1 MTHHVRRIL
10 VITAVVLM
18 TSIASTAQPT
28 SSASGGLRRPGP
40 PPDRYAPIL
49 NRVRSLK
56 HSPRAKVIPIGKSA
70 EGRPVLAVILTSPDE
85 PETIARGRTRVLF
98 LCGQHGD
105 EQSSVK
111 AMLDLAEDLARSPN
125 PLYRSALKRVVITI
139 IPVANPDGYS
149 RFRRENGRG
158 ADLNRDWDSA
168 DQPETLAITKLV
180 SRFRPQVI
188 VDEHEWLDV
197 SPGMDNCVEIA
208 GFGRA
213 SQYRLQRLLAGC
225 VTGRLSR
232 DGIAMRTAR
241 YDESADS
248 GLAHRRFAEQGICSF
263 LVETSALWSPDE
275 RVKVYRAFASALL
288 VNLAFPPSE
297 QVSHN
302 LMGIANARKSADPT
316 FAELYAPGTPA
327 LPTSVAVGCL
337 AVFAVIAC
345 AVIRSSHSETRPLT
359 IHRSLF
365 TVHRSLFTVN
375 DALELNLSPRMK
387 AAVLRQYRRRPTDRQ
402 DPLRKPIPD
411 APVMLDPFEN
421 RALNRRWDSSIRPK
435 RTSPDTSRVEK
446 GLVRDR
452 VLARCLSSPDL
463 CS

>member
-1 MTHHVRRIL
+1 MMRHALRTL
-10 VITAVVLM
+10 LAATAVLLISV
-18 TSIASTAQPT
+18 SVVAQPPPPR
-28 SSASGGLRRPGP
+28 LRRPGP

-56 HSPRAKVIPIGKSA
+56 HSPRAKVIRIGKSA
-70 EGRPVLAVILTSPDE
+70 EGRPVLGIILTSPTD

-125 PLYRSALKRVVITI
+125 PLYRSSLERVVIGI
-139 IPVANPDGYS
+139 VPVANPDGYS
-149 RFRRENGRG
+149 RFHRENGRG
-158 ADLNRDWDSA
+158 ADLNRDWVSA

-197 SPGMDNCVEIA
+197 SPSMDNCVEIA

-213 SQYRLQRLLAGC
+213 SQYKLQRLLAGL
-225 VTGRLSR
+225 VRRSLGEG
-232 DGIAMRTAR
+232 GIAMRTTR
-241 YDESADS
+241 YDENADS
-248 GLAHRRFAEQGICSF
+248 GLAHRRFAEQGMCSF
-263 LVETSALWSPDE
+263 LVETSAMWSPEE

-297 QVSHN
+297 QVLDN
-302 LMGIANARKSADPT
+302 LRGIANARKSADPT
-316 FAELYAPGTPA
+316 FAELYAPGIPA
-327 LPTSVAVGCL
+327 LPTSVAAGCL

-345 AVIRSSHSETRPLT
+345 AVIRSPLRTPNSELRTSNSALRTPHSQLRL
-359 IHRSLF
+359 ISL
-365 TVHRSLFTVN
+365 SVN

-421 RALNRRWDSSIRPK
+421 RALNRRWDSSIRRK
-435 RTSPDTSRVEK
+435 RTSPETSRVEK

-452 VLARCLSSPDL
+452 VLARCLR
-463 CS
+463 